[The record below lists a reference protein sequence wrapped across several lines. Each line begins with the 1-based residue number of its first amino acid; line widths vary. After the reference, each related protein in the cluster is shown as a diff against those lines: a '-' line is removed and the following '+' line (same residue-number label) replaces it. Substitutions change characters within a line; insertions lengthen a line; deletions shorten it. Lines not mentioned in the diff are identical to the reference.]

1 MEDNSSLFSLT
12 IDPVTKSH
20 LLETARWGRF
30 LAIMGFILCVLIV
43 VLGVFFG
50 SLMTRIYNR
59 DGIQPMPAGMNIVM
73 ACVYLVIAV
82 IYFFPCLFLFRFSS
96 GIKLALNSNEQDR
109 LNASFENLKSLFRYV
124 GIMTIIIL
132 VIYGLILIF
141 AILGFAARG

>member
-50 SLMTRIYNR
+50 SLMTRIYSR
-59 DGIQPMPAGMNIVM
+59 DSIQSMPSGMNIVM
-73 ACVYLVIAV
+73 ACVYLVIANL
-82 IYFFPCLFLFRFSS
+82 FFPLSFS
-96 GIKLALNSNEQDR
+96 
-109 LNASFENLKSLFRYV
+109 FSLFKRHK
-124 GIMTIIIL
+124 
-132 VIYGLILIF
+132 
-141 AILGFAARG
+141 ACPQQQ